1 MTVKRVVRTLIAII
15 VGLLLISVLVEG
27 LEFGLVSA
35 IRGGPTT
42 EPEAYYA
49 VRNRIWFL
57 GLKLVYN
64 TAAAVAGGFVVA
76 LIAGYAQLRHGVALA
91 VIQTLA
97 FAWALTQPDVS
108 RWTPGWMWA
117 GLILLSLGGI
127 LFGARIQARRVR
139 AA

>member
-1 MTVKRVVRTLIAII
+1 MVKRAIRTFIAII
-15 VGLLLISVLVEG
+15 VGMFLISALVEG
-27 LEFGLVSA
+27 LEFGLVTA
-35 IRGGPTT
+35 INGAPTT

-49 VRNRIWFL
+49 IRNRIWFL
-57 GLKLVYN
+57 AIKLVYN
-64 TAAAVAGGFVVA
+64 TAAAVAGGFVAA
-76 LIAGYAQLRHGVALA
+76 LIAGYRQLGHGIALA

-97 FAWALTQPDVS
+97 FAWALTQPEVS

-117 GLILLSLGGI
+117 GLMLLSFGGI